1 MQNKT
6 LNKEISKRKKIYTL
20 LVATIPIVSIY
31 SAGIPGVNLGEL
43 LLILFFIISI
53 FDKKSPTENKNSVV
67 LIITFGYYVLLVTLL
82 AMFFDQSQLNN
93 VLIRTTRFI
102 FYLGVLVFLS
112 KKYFNFMYT
121 ISLVKR
127 ISILATCF
135 LLLQK
140 ILFETYNVFIKGF
153 LPFLPLYTSHY
164 ETYDYLSIYKQI
176 FYRPTSFFLEPAHY
190 AQYALLGLVIFL
202 FHKKLN
208 RKDFLSAIFLSI
220 GIALSTSGQGLLIGT
235 FIWMFFIFRIIF
247 IMRGTL
253 NLKIIG
259 VSTLFSALISVP
271 FIMKVEVVSNNIS
284 RVLARGQSTAVSART
299 EGFVEFINQE
309 IIWMKFFG
317 SGYGNTPFGVW
328 YSSIA
333 YFLYCTGI
341 IGLIILIAIFA
352 YKYLDSK
359 DQLNKMIVLLTF
371 LLSISSEILN
381 NYWIIL
387 YFSLIFFWN
396 SNRGQ
401 KILDESGVDR

>member
-6 LNKEISKRKKIYTL
+6 LNKEISKRKKIYSL
-20 LVATIPIVSIY
+20 LVATIPIFSIY

-82 AMFFDQSQLNN
+82 SMFFDHSQLNN

-112 KKYFNFMYT
+112 KKYFNFRYT

-190 AQYALLGLVIFL
+190 SQYALLGIVIFL
-202 FHKKLN
+202 FEKKFDRNNILWAF
-208 RKDFLSAIFLSI
+208 FLSL
-220 GIALSTSGQGLLIGT
+220 GVALSTSGQGLLIGT
-235 FIWMFFIFRIIF
+235 VIWIIYIFKMVFVI
-247 IMRGTL
+247 RGSFKM
-253 NLKIIG
+253 KIIAI
-259 VSTLFSALISVP
+259 STLFSALIALP
-271 FIMKVEVVSNNIS
+271 FILRIGVISNNIS
-284 RVLARGQSTAVSART
+284 RILSRGESTAVSART
-299 EGFVEFINQE
+299 EGFVEFFTQE
-309 IIWMKFFG
+309 SLWIKFFG
-317 SGYGNTPFGVW
+317 AGYGNTPYGVW
-328 YSSIA
+328 YSSVA
-333 YFLYCTGI
+333 YFLYCTGV
-341 IGLIILIAIFA
+341 IGLIMVIFLFA
-352 YKYLDSK
+352 YKYINSK
-359 DQLNKMIVLLTF
+359 ENLNRMIVVLTF
-371 LLSISSEILN
+371 LLSMSSEILN

-387 YFSLIFFWN
+387 YFSLIFFRN
-396 SNRGQ
+396 SYKGL
-401 KILDESGVDR
+401 KIANESGVDG